1 MTDLDINKVE
11 ERLRQ
16 LVELAG
22 SDQAAAD
29 LISTECGGGPDR
41 SALSRMRRGEGKP
54 TIKILTVYALENAL
68 KRMKKIS

>member
-1 MTDLDINKVE
+1 MTDLDIAKVE

-16 LVELAG
+16 LVDISG

-29 LISTECGGGPDR
+29 LIAAECGGGPDR

-54 TIKILTVYALENAL
+54 TLKILTVYALENAL
-68 KRMKKIS
+68 RKMKKIG